1 MKISDVSIRRAIANF
16 YRHSAGPGHMS
27 RELLEDRFERVKKLL
42 DSLDGKGYSDLDILR
57 IALETME
64 SEVIKLSH

>member
-1 MKISDVSIRRAIANF
+1 
-16 YRHSAGPGHMS
+16 MS

-57 IALETME
+57 IALETVE